1 MKIITH
7 KNDVLTGKELET
19 IKLMALG
26 KTNIEI
32 SQIMNVA
39 TQTTNNRVSLIFK
52 KLDANNRVFAVIKSI
67 AKGIISLQTLIFALA
82 INASDVD
89 MRRGARRQSR
99 RRIVMQTA
107 YSVKTVNPYHI
118 PRKNI

>member
-7 KNDVLTGKELET
+7 KNDVLTDKELET

-26 KTNIEI
+26 KTNTEI

-52 KLDANNRVFAVIKSI
+52 KLNANNRVFAVIKSI
-67 AKGIISLQTLIFALA
+67 AKCIISLQTLIFALA

-99 RRIVMQTA
+99 RRNVMQTA
-107 YSVKTVNPYHI
+107 YSIKTVSPYHI
-118 PRKNI
+118 PRKYI